1 MTTPSTPPVAPAGPT
16 TPELVAGWLGLR
28 DAGEA
33 EAVTAA
39 VNAYVKRVV
48 TVPEDGAAWDDDRS
62 LGATMLAARLLR
74 RKNSPGGV
82 ESFGSEQLAYVR
94 RSDPDIDRLLGL
106 GRPGIG

>member
-1 MTTPSTPPVAPAGPT
+1 MTAPSSPPVAAPRP
-16 TPELVAGWLGLR
+16 PPPPRVAGGGARR
-28 DAGEA
+28 DSGEA

-39 VNAYVKRVV
+39 VNAYVRRIVV
-48 TVPEDGAAWDDDRS
+48 VPEDGTAWADDRV

>member
-1 MTTPSTPPVAPAGPT
+1 MTTPVSPAGPT

-28 DAGEA
+28 GEA
-33 EAVTAA
+33 GVDEAEPVVAA
-39 VNAYVKRVV
+39 VNAHVKRLI
-48 TVPEDGAAWDDDRS
+48 PNPAEGEAWDEDRS

-94 RSDPDIDRLLGL
+94 RTDPDIDRLLGL
-106 GRPGIG
+106 NRPAVG